1 MESCRPSRTPCMRS
15 PHALSFLPSWARG
28 GDRAGARGRRQPGG
42 PRVLARLTRRAFCRP
57 ARLISLIPAR
67 TRALTRLAFVTIAL
81 ALVLPAIDLPPRAAA
96 LFATALPFCFVVLL
110 GWIALIAVDI
120 GVNMY
125 LMRFRLDAD
134 DNLLARKHVTQM
146 RVLRRVI
153 STVVIA
159 DHRRRRADD
168 DRRGAPGRV
177 SLFASAGV
185 AGLAA
190 GLAARPVLAN
200 LIAGIQLAMT
210 QPIRIE
216 DAVIVENEWGWI
228 EEITSTF
235 VVVRLWDLRRLIVP
249 LSYFMEKP
257 FQNWTRE
264 GSAIIGAVLLY
275 LDYTA
280 PIEAIRAKA
289 EAIVA
294 ASRLWD
300 RKVVNT
306 QVTDTK
312 ERVIEVRVLVSA
324 ANASAAFDLRC
335 EVREQLI
342 AFLRSEHPEV
352 AAALAQRDGRAA
364 GRRPPRDANRS
375 RRARAGA
382 RRPRARRT
390 LSARLT
396 RPSSHSALTP
406 VASITVFHS
415 CACSPSAAA
424 KSCAVPIFASM
435 PSLARLVRTSAD
447 CEAVVDRRIERR
459 RRLRAA
465 CRRAPASQTR
475 LRSEIRRPRPPAWS
489 ACSGSSG
496 QRALLVTASGR
507 SLPLLKWTSSVDLLL
522 NTMSMCPP
530 SRSVIAGAAP
540 L

>member
-1 MESCRPSRTPCMRS
+1 MEPAAIEDVV
-15 PHALSFLPSWARG
+15 HEVADAFSFLPSWAV
-28 GDRAGARGRRQPGG
+28 AGI
-42 PRVLARLTRRAFCRP
+42 VLALAVVASLAVHGVLGRLTRRAFANRP
-57 ARLISLIPAR
+57 GVISLMAR
-67 TRALTRLAFVTIAL
+67 TRALTRLACVTIAL
-81 ALVLPAIDLPPRAAA
+81 ALVLPAIDLPPGAAA

-153 STVVIA
+153 STVVLLITA
-159 DHRRRRADD
+159 
-168 DRRGAPGRV
+168 GAALMTIGAVRQVGV

-185 AGLAA
+185 AGLAV

-200 LIAGIQLAMT
+200 LIAGVQLAMT

-235 VVVRLWDLRRLIVP
+235 VVVRLWDLRRMIVP

-306 QVTDTK
+306 QVTDTR

-342 AFLRSEHPEV
+342 AFLRGEHPESLPRSRNETV
-352 AAALAQRDGRAA
+352 EPQVADARERESEPPRRAAA
-364 GRRPPRDANRS
+364 
-375 RRARAGA
+375 AR
-382 RRPRARRT
+382 
-390 LSARLT
+390 
-396 RPSSHSALTP
+396 
-406 VASITVFHS
+406 
-415 CACSPSAAA
+415 
-424 KSCAVPIFASM
+424 
-435 PSLARLVRTSAD
+435 
-447 CEAVVDRRIERR
+447 
-459 RRLRAA
+459 
-465 CRRAPASQTR
+465 
-475 LRSEIRRPRPPAWS
+475 
-489 ACSGSSG
+489 
-496 QRALLVTASGR
+496 
-507 SLPLLKWTSSVDLLL
+507 
-522 NTMSMCPP
+522 
-530 SRSVIAGAAP
+530 
-540 L
+540 